1 MRSQK
6 PLPQVT
12 GHIMHPNM
20 VFFAQTQHT
29 PRDYQ
34 GESQELKAPIDVTYA
49 DKGHLHIGEPIVS
62 HRNEVSQILE
72 SNYYPERIYLRGVHN
87 GTKPFIART
96 LKDGELDTSF
106 NKTGLVYLTDLS
118 TVFDYHSYLH
128 MAEDAEGHILLTMN
142 DLTQGFTH
150 LWKLKPNGKPDTDFG
165 SNNGYVILNNFF
177 NFKDIRLYE
186 FTIYKNDYIF
196 SGSLED
202 APILFV
208 LTHEGV
214 PRESFGKLGILK
226 MQDLIPNLR
235 YVIGAPKMLE
245 VGEKVRI
252 IIYTRYYTD
261 SASVNG
267 IAALTVSGELDQRFA
282 DNGVYWPEPG
292 LIIYGFTLNNA
303 SQRIT
308 VHGAMWSEGTVN
320 PMIYRLD
327 YTGKPAK
334 EFNEGRVLLFPIE
347 GGWDYMAEADGKL
360 VGYGS
365 FFTRGMA
372 VRYRLDGQLDTTF
385 VPPNGYGVFTATV
398 PEPGFYGNS
407 HSATVMPESQRLLVA
422 GREARTGSTPCVIAV
437 SLKQQK

>member
-34 GESQELKAPIDVTYA
+34 GERQELKAPIDVTYA
-49 DKGHLHIGEPIVS
+49 DKGHLHIGEPTADP
-62 HRNEVSQILE
+62 RNAVSQILA
-72 SNYYPERIYLRGVHN
+72 SNYYPERTYLRGVHN

-118 TVFDYHSYLH
+118 TVFDYHSFSH
-128 MAEDAEGHILLTMN
+128 MAEDAEGHILLTMI
-142 DLTQGFTH
+142 DRTQGFTH

-165 SNNGYVILNNFF
+165 SNNGYIILNNFF
-177 NFKDIRLYE
+177 NFKDITLYQ
-186 FTIYKNDYIF
+186 FTTYKNDYIF
-196 SGSLED
+196 SGSLEN

-214 PRESFGKLGILK
+214 PRQSFGKLGILK
-226 MQDLIPNLR
+226 MQDLIPDLR

-252 IIYTRYYTD
+252 IIYTRYFND
-261 SASVNG
+261 SSSING
-267 IAALTVSGELDQRFA
+267 IAALTLSGALDQRFA
-282 DNGVYWPEPG
+282 DNGVYWSKPG
-292 LIIYGFTLNNA
+292 IIIYDFTLNNA

-308 VHGAMWSEGTVN
+308 VHGQVWSEGTST

-334 EFNEGRVLLFPIE
+334 EFNEGRVVLFPIE
-347 GGWDYMAEADGKL
+347 GAWDYMTEADGKL

-365 FFTRGMA
+365 FFDRGMA

-385 VPPNGYGVFTATV
+385 VPPNGYGVFTAIGSQ
-398 PEPGFYGNS
+398 PGFYGNS

-422 GREARTGSTPCVIAV
+422 GREIQTGSTPCVIAV
-437 SLKQQK
+437 SLKQ